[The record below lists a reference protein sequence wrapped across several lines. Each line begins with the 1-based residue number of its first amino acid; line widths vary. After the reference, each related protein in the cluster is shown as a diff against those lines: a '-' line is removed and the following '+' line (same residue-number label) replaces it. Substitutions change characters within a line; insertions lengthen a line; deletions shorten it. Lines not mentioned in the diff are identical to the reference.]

1 MNDQLKK
8 AISAAHTPEA
18 NAKRAATMARRR
30 VENASL
36 AAAASL
42 KHRGANRA
50 DEKRKVTSIPL
61 EAIPDDRPKAKL
73 KKAKAKVATL
83 DGFTREQMALEII
96 RLTTLLLK

>member
-18 NAKRAATMARRR
+18 NAKRAAT
-30 VENASL
+30 L
-36 AAAASL
+36 AAKHAAKKAAKL
-42 KHRGANRA
+42 AKV
-50 DEKRKVTSIPL
+50 VTSIPL